1 MWVWPLSSGL
11 LGTKLGP
18 LSRAGF
24 KTVGNMLS
32 LQRGLCFERFEH
44 QFWYVK
50 IDDLTRVVRERERVP
65 TCSTHHSL
73 SILEPLVDWAFLD
86 RHACFRVMEWSHGA
100 PSPRT
105 PFRTAY
111 IGVVQKESLYGM

>member
-50 IDDLTRVVRERERVP
+50 IDDLTRVVREREREFQHVQ
-65 TCSTHHSL
+65 HI
-73 SILEPLVDWAFLD
+73 IL
-86 RHACFRVMEWSHGA
+86 
-100 PSPRT
+100 
-105 PFRTAY
+105 
-111 IGVVQKESLYGM
+111 